1 MNGGDHMAPSLAE
14 IEDLARLALARI
26 PDTLRRQLIDVVIQV
41 VDFPDDETMRQMDL
55 RSPYDLL
62 GMYHGINLQQKSIA
76 LVPDDLDMI
85 FLYRRPLLDYWIES
99 GENLSDL
106 VRHVLIHEI
115 GHHFGFSD
123 ADMAAIEDLG
133 DDSGI

>member
-115 GHHFGFSD
+115 GHHFGLSD

>member
-106 VRHVLIHEI
+106 ARHVLIHEI

>member
-1 MNGGDHMAPSLAE
+1 MAPSLAE

>member
-106 VRHVLIHEI
+106 GRHVLIHEI

>member
-123 ADMAAIEDLG
+123 DDMERLEAEK
-133 DDSGI
+133 

>member
-1 MNGGDHMAPSLAE
+1 MSSGGHMAPSLAE

-26 PDTLRRQLIDVVIQV
+26 PEPLRRQLIDVVIQV
-41 VDFPDDETMRQMDL
+41 VDFPDDETMRQMAL

-62 GMYHGINLQQKSIA
+62 GMYHGINLQQKSIV
-76 LVPDDLDMI
+76 LVPDDMDMI

-99 GENLSDL
+99 GEDLGDL

-123 ADMAAIEDLG
+123 ADMAAIEDSNL
-133 DDSGI
+133 